1 MQSGTDVFGIKAN
14 LIPNSD
20 IAGRKLVTTIL
31 ANHAK
36 VPDHGKNLSVL
47 SAAARL
53 WSSLSE
59 AQTAEAGEKEA
70 TGDDAEEADKAEQT
84 DAPVTPRPAR
94 PTRPTRPARLTV
106 SMARLEGPGMRRRA
120 VMQATAMLLGSRPG
134 ADA

>member
-84 DAPVTPRPAR
+84 DAPGDAK
-94 PTRPTRPARLTV
+94 A
-106 SMARLEGPGMRRRA
+106 G
-120 VMQATAMLLGSRPG
+120 TADK
-134 ADA
+134 ADKAGKADSVNGEA